1 MQAVGVIDVEE
12 LADGFIVT
20 EAYAEEERPFVIDAT
35 GLEVGI

>member
-12 LADGFIVT
+12 LADGFMLT
-20 EAYAEEERPFVIDAT
+20 EAYADEERPLLDAT

>member
-20 EAYAEEERPFVIDAT
+20 EAYAEEERPLLDAT